1 MVFGCYRRSE
11 SRDGTELNE
20 LSPLSVNEEPSDF
33 CCECHHA
40 FPELQVG
47 GLMLG
52 WCRVLEV
59 IDYYTVVFFASSSSC
74 TTVAH
79 QVRSCIPFSS
89 TTSSSRLLISA
100 VAMPS
105 TRLQHRFF
113 SFSYLVCLALVFYY
127 CSFV

>member
-1 MVFGCYRRSE
+1 MVFGCYRRLE
-11 SRDGTELNE
+11 SRDRTELNE
-20 LSPLSVNEEPSDF
+20 LSPLSGKRRTVRLLLRMSSCLPRTSS
-33 CCECHHA
+33 
-40 FPELQVG
+40 G

-127 CSFV
+127 YSFI